1 MKAYIRYTYRKEYG
15 KHSDY
20 QEYIKS
26 VVRKVGTSAAIARR
40 VRGYFRNIGIYRVLG
55 N

>member
-1 MKAYIRYTYRKEYG
+1 MKAYIHRTYQKEYG

-20 QEYIKS
+20 REYIKL
-26 VVRKVGTSAAIARR
+26 VVRKVSTSATAARR
-40 VRGYFRNIGIYRVLG
+40 AQGYFRNAGIYGVLG

>member
-1 MKAYIRYTYRKEYG
+1 MKAYIRRTYRKEYG

-20 QEYIKS
+20 REYIKS
-26 VVRKVGTSAAIARR
+26 VIRKVSTGAAIARR
-40 VRGYFRNIGIYRVLG
+40 AQGYFRNAGIYGVLG